1 MNLRLPFAA
10 FALATLGACS
20 GSPAPDDAA
29 ASGESPIAAAQAPAV
44 TEAATPEPQGDCD
57 LLTAGEI
64 SAAFGGRLTVHRTS
78 GRGGR
83 GSSCTYSLAE
93 IPDSQIIV
101 QAGDQAAHDAKR
113 DNFAGYR
120 GVQMIPIPL
129 GQEAFLVNGAQV
141 IALRDDGQSLSLG
154 LTLIVFDAP
163 VPLTEEEIRAGVETL
178 AGNALSRL

>member
-1 MNLRLPFAA
+1 MKVRLLFAA

-20 GSPAPDDAA
+20 GSPAPDDATVADVAPVA
-29 ASGESPIAAAQAPAV
+29 ASPAPASPEAAA
-44 TEAATPEPQGDCD
+44 PEPQGDCD

-64 SAAFGGRLTVHRTS
+64 NAAFGGKLTVRRTS
-78 GRGGR
+78 GRGSR

-93 IPDSQIIV
+93 VPDSQIIL
-101 QAGDQAAHDAKR
+101 QAGDAAAHEAR
-113 DNFAGYR
+113 RETYSGYR
-120 GVQMIPIPL
+120 GVQMTPIAL

-163 VPLTEEEIRAGVETL
+163 VPLTEEEIRSGVESL
-178 AGNALSRL
+178 AGSALVRL

>member
-1 MNLRLPFAA
+1 MNRRLPFAA
-10 FALATLGACS
+10 FALATLAACS

-29 ASGESPIAAAQAPAV
+29 ATGQAPITAAPAPAA
-44 TEAATPEPQGDCD
+44 TEAAARDPQGDCD

-64 SAAFGGRLTVHRTS
+64 SAAFGGKLTVRRTS
-78 GRGGR
+78 GYGSRGG
-83 GSSCTYSLAE
+83 SCTYSLAE
-93 IPDSQIIV
+93 VPDSQIIL

-113 DNFAGYR
+113 ETYAGYR
-120 GVQMIPIPL
+120 GVQMVPIPL

-163 VPLTEEEIRAGVETL
+163 APLSEDEIRAGVESL
-178 AGNALSRL
+178 AGSALSRL